1 MATETGGPVGGGGE
15 TAGQGP
21 ARGIRRA
28 WALFLI
34 GCVVFVGVGR
44 LAAYWSADQALAEAA
59 ETAETAE
66 TADAGGPN
74 RLSPMM
80 ELQGK
85 VQLGVREVAAGLA
98 GAEAGDGE
106 PAGAAGQGLL
116 MGGLGPE
123 RTVRDLRRFV
133 ETPTDEL
140 AWLVVGGEMI
150 GPEWVATEA
159 AAREPDGGADEPP
172 SGPAAERL
180 RAARAAVLEI
190 YAARAA
196 GELEPADPADGL
208 LGEVERTAVLGEL
221 GFFGRVALGG
231 AERDQAMDE
240 AAAAAGAL
248 IAASVVIFVLV
259 GLGVLALIAAIALIA
274 AGKIRSGYAAD
285 ARSAAA
291 ADPAAAG
298 WGPAWVEAAALFVW
312 SLAAVRVLGDA
323 AAWAVVA
330 AGLGG
335 AGLAVVGVLGF
346 VLQWATGLAVL
357 WPVWRGGVG
366 WGAWRWAVGWHARGG
381 GAAGFL
387 KEMVLGL
394 CGYLAGLP
402 IVAVMFAV
410 SLALLGLFEATPSHP
425 VQEMVRGAGV
435 WGLAVV
441 FVLACLWAPFVEELV
456 FRGVL
461 YHHLRGLLGLGSLG
475 SGVCGMVVSGV
486 VSGVIFAAIHP
497 QGLLLTPAL
506 ASLGFVFAM
515 IREWRGSVAGAITA
529 HAVHNAAV
537 VSLAVA
543 VLG

>member
-1 MATETGGPVGGGGE
+1 
-15 TAGQGP
+15 
-21 ARGIRRA
+21 
-28 WALFLI
+28 
-34 GCVVFVGVGR
+34 
-44 LAAYWSADQALAEAA
+44 
-59 ETAETAE
+59 
-66 TADAGGPN
+66 
-74 RLSPMM
+74 MM
-80 ELQGK
+80 ELQAK
-85 VQLGVREVAAGLA
+85 VQIGVHELADSLGGVG
-98 GAEAGDGE
+98 G
-106 PAGAAGQGLL
+106 
-116 MGGLGPE
+116 MGGAGGATPGQ
-123 RTVRDLRRFV
+123 LRRFV
-133 ETPTDEL
+133 ETRADEL
-140 AWLVVGGEMI
+140 VWLVVGGEVI
-150 GPEWVATEA
+150 GPGWVGERASEV
-159 AAREPDGGADEPP
+159 EGG
-172 SGPAAERL
+172 SGEGSSGGSDRF
-180 RAARAAVLEI
+180 RAARRAVLAV

-196 GELEPADPADGL
+196 EEAEDDASAAEGGRWGAGGVLSESERSAV
-208 LGEVERTAVLGEL
+208 VEEL
-221 GFFGRVALGG
+221 GLFGEIALGG
-231 AERDQAMDE
+231 SARSEGLAEARR
-240 AAAAAGAL
+240 AAGAL
-248 IAASVVIFVLV
+248 LAATGVIFVLV
-259 GLGVLALIAAIALIA
+259 GVGVLTMIAAIALAA
-274 AGKIRSGYAAD
+274 AGRIRSGYAAD
-285 ARSAAA
+285 ARRASAAGSRGSGA
-291 ADPAAAG
+291 SSSWVGAAG
-298 WGPAWVEAAALFVW
+298 VFVW
-312 SLAAVRVLGDA
+312 SLSAVRVLGDA